1 MKKYFMLL
9 LAGVILL
16 VFTACQNDELVN
28 GGGSQVAV
36 SFKVQMPEGD
46 APATR
51 AGTAAR
57 GDGSQVNRCIMEVY
71 LGGKLYGERQV
82 VDVTNKSAAFNVK
95 LVTSQTY
102 DFVFWADKSGEAGTS
117 ADNHYKTTDGLQKV
131 AYIGSYSGN
140 DESYDAFTGKVL
152 NKVVTGAFAENV
164 TLTRPFGQL
173 NIKATDIAA
182 IGSNNLVPAKASLS
196 FGKVYQSFNA
206 LTGDAIGE
214 LASLEYA
221 ASADVVNA
229 EGHLTVDYLF
239 APQTGQLLAD
249 MILTMYDGNNK
260 EITRK
265 ELNSIPVQRNYKT
278 NVTGSMVTVS
288 GVYTATLTPG
298 FTNPD
303 ISKEVKEVASV
314 SEVADALKTCDNVVV
329 KTAPTQDATIALPK
343 YTTEDKA
350 VSITLPE
357 TTSHTVTIN
366 YASDAGNSNPPK
378 ELTIIAPQTK
388 KLVIDAK
395 QTTVYLNGTKYEEIE
410 AGTAE
415 NTLVI
420 NDGVTVSKLTVK
432 AGNVKVFGK
441 GTITAIVKGT
451 EGTGITYIYASNQA
465 QLPSTLPQ
473 GFEKVSLEAENLKEA
488 MAEGG
493 VYQLKEDADITGR
506 SIEIPADVTA
516 TLDLNGNTITAANR
530 AIDGITV
537 CGNLTLKDSKGN
549 GRIVASQNYAG
560 GAYGAGLIR
569 IMGENAAM
577 IMQGGTIYAA
587 RENAANEGQFGVAVY
602 DGGDFTITGGKIEA
616 GWSAVLG
623 NGNNKTQNSVIRIE
637 GGELISTSDY
647 AVYLPQ
653 SGTTTIS
660 GGKVYG
666 VGGGVCINRGTL
678 NVEGTALITS
688 KGTGDTG
695 DWGDG
700 TGNMES
706 AAINVAAK
714 YGDCVVN
721 IKGGTLTAEA
731 NALVSTGTDGYTPA
745 INVSGGTFS
754 DPSLL
759 GYLSAGANVKVKLL
773 KDYEGP
779 GLGIFYGKD
788 KNNKEGNGSRATI
801 EVDLNQHAWN
811 LTNDP
816 LFGSTGYQNQYFHLE
831 KDAFVTFRNGTVQP
845 IDGTSG
851 RMLIQNYCHLTLDN
865 VKLIGGSSCKYVIS
879 NNNGSC
885 TISNSTVTAAAGQC
899 AFDVCSYKPYPGGV
913 TVTVNGQSVINGRV
927 EFGGDSGKKN
937 GNLVINGGTINGNL
951 SANNDYYDSINK
963 NIIIKAGVTFGA
975 GVTGWDG
982 YK

>member
-1 MKKYFMLL
+1 MKKSFLL
-9 LAGVILL
+9 LAGLILL
-16 VFTACQNDELVN
+16 AFTACQNDELVN
-28 GGGSQVAV
+28 GGSGNETAV
-36 SFKVQMPEGD
+36 SFSVQLPGAN
-46 APATR
+46 APSTR
-51 AGTAAR
+51 AAGE
-57 GDGSQVNRCIMEVY
+57 GKLVNRCIMEIY
-71 LGGKLYGERQV
+71 LGDKLYGERQV
-82 VDVTNKSAAFNVK
+82 VAVENGKTATFNVR

-102 DFVFWADKSGEAGTS
+102 DFVFWADVSGEGGIK
-117 ADNHYKTTDGLQKV
+117 ADRHYQTTNGLQNISLLGT
-131 AYIGSYSGN
+131 YDGN
-140 DESYDAFTGKVL
+140 DDSRDAFTGVL
-152 NKVVTGAFAENV
+152 LSKLVTGAFNEAVE
-164 TLTRPFGQL
+164 LTRPFGQL
-173 NIKATDIAA
+173 NIKTTDLGSIPTDRTALIPAA
-182 IGSNNLVPAKASLS
+182 ASLA
-196 FGKVYQSFNA
+196 FKGVYTGFNA
-206 LTGDAIGE
+206 HTGAVTGD
-214 LASLEYA
+214 LAALSYDENA
-221 ASADVVNA
+221 AVVDEN
-229 EGHLTVDYLF
+229 GVLTMDYLF
-239 APQTGQLLAD
+239 APEKEQLLTG
-249 MILTMYDGNNK
+249 MVLTMYNAAGEK
-260 EITRK
+260 ITDK
-265 ELNSIPVQRNYKT
+265 KLNDIPVQRNYKT
-278 NVTGSMVTVS
+278 NVTGSMLTVS
-288 GVYTATLTPG
+288 GQFVATLEPA
-298 FTNPD
+298 FTGD
-303 ISKEVKEVASV
+303 LDKKIVEVANIAD
-314 SEVADALKTCDNVVV
+314 VAGALKTCDNVVV
-329 KTAPTQDATIALPK
+329 TTAPTEDTTIELPK
-343 YTTEDKA
+343 YTATDKA

-357 TTSHTVTIN
+357 TTNHTVTIN
-366 YASDAGNSNPPK
+366 YASSGTETSNPPK
-378 ELTIIAPQTK
+378 ELTIIAPQTQ
-388 KLVIDAK
+388 KLVIDAT
-395 QTTVYLNGTKYEEIE
+395 QTTVYLNGTKYKEIE

-420 NDGVTVSKLTVK
+420 NDGVTVDKLTVN

-441 GTITAIVKGT
+441 GTITTILKST
-451 EGTGITYIYASNQA
+451 ENTGITYIYASNQA
-465 QLPSTLPQ
+465 QLPATLPQ

-493 VYQLKEDADITGR
+493 VYQLKEDVDIAGR
-506 SIEIPADVTA
+506 SIEIPAGTAA

-530 AIDGITV
+530 GVDGIAV
-537 CGNLTLKDSKGN
+537 YGKLTLKDSKGN
-549 GRIVASQNYAG
+549 GRIVANKDYTG

-569 IMGENAAM
+569 IIGENAAM

-587 RENAANEGQFGVAVY
+587 RENATNNGQYGVAVY
-602 DGGDFTITGGKIEA
+602 EGGDFTITGGKIEA

-623 NGNNKTQNSVIRIE
+623 NGNYKTQNSVIRIE

-721 IKGGTLTAEA
+721 IKGGTLIAEA
-731 NALVSTGTDGYTPA
+731 NALVSTGTSGYTPT

-759 GYLSAGANVKVKLL
+759 GHLSAGANVKVKLL

-779 GLGIFYGKD
+779 GLGIFYGK
-788 KNNKEGNGSRATI
+788 NGSRATVEI
-801 EVDLNQHAWN
+801 DLNQHAWN

-845 IDGTSG
+845 KEVASG
-851 RMLIQNYCHLTLDN
+851 RMLIQNYCHLTLDK

-885 TISNSTVTAAAGQC
+885 TISNSTITAAAGQC
-899 AFDVCSYKPYPGGV
+899 AFDVYSYKPYPGGV

-927 EFGGDSGKKN
+927 EFDGNSGKKN

-963 NIIIKAGVTFGA
+963 NIIIKEGVTFGA
-975 GVTGWDG
+975 DVTGWDD

>member
-1 MKKYFMLL
+1 
-9 LAGVILL
+9 
-16 VFTACQNDELVN
+16 
-28 GGGSQVAV
+28 
-36 SFKVQMPEGD
+36 
-46 APATR
+46 
-51 AGTAAR
+51 
-57 GDGSQVNRCIMEVY
+57 
-71 LGGKLYGERQV
+71 
-82 VDVTNKSAAFNVK
+82 
-95 LVTSQTY
+95 
-102 DFVFWADKSGEAGTS
+102 
-117 ADNHYKTTDGLQKV
+117 
-131 AYIGSYSGN
+131 
-140 DESYDAFTGKVL
+140 
-152 NKVVTGAFAENV
+152 
-164 TLTRPFGQL
+164 
-173 NIKATDIAA
+173 
-182 IGSNNLVPAKASLS
+182 
-196 FGKVYQSFNA
+196 
-206 LTGDAIGE
+206 
-214 LASLEYA
+214 
-221 ASADVVNA
+221 
-229 EGHLTVDYLF
+229 
-239 APQTGQLLAD
+239 
-249 MILTMYDGNNK
+249 
-260 EITRK
+260 
-265 ELNSIPVQRNYKT
+265 
-278 NVTGSMVTVS
+278 MVTVS
-288 GVYTATLTPG
+288 GVYTATLTPE

-303 ISKEVKEVASV
+303 ISKEIKEVASV

-329 KTAPTQDATIALPK
+329 TTAPTEDTTIELPK
-343 YTTEDKA
+343 YTATDKA

-357 TTSHTVTIN
+357 TTNKTVTIN
-366 YASDAGNSNPPK
+366 YTNDAGNSNPPK

-395 QTTVYLNGTKYEEIE
+395 QTTVYLNGTKYDEIE

-441 GTITAIVKGT
+441 GVITTILKST
-451 EGTGITYIYASNQA
+451 ENTGITYIYASNQA
-465 QLPSTLPQ
+465 QLPATLPQ

-493 VYQLKEDADITGR
+493 VYQLKEDVDIAGR
-506 SIEIPADVTA
+506 SIEIPAGTAA

-530 AIDGITV
+530 GVDGIAV
-537 CGNLTLKDSKGN
+537 YGNLTLKDSKGN
-549 GRIVASQNYAG
+549 GRIVANKDYTG

-569 IMGENAAM
+569 IIGENAAM

-587 RENAANEGQFGVAVY
+587 RENATTNGQYGVAVY
-602 DGGDFTITGGKIEA
+602 EGGDFTITGGKIEA

-666 VGGGVCINRGTL
+666 AGGGVCINRGTL

-731 NALVSTGTDGYTPA
+731 NALVSTGNVGYTPA

-759 GYLSAGANVKVKLL
+759 GHLSAGANVKVKLL

-779 GLGIFYGKD
+779 GLGIFYGK
-788 KNNKEGNGSRATI
+788 NGSRATVEI
-801 EVDLNQHAWN
+801 DLNQHAWN

-845 IDGTSG
+845 KEVASG
-851 RMLIQNYCHLTLDN
+851 RMLIQNYCHLTLDK

-885 TISNSTVTAAAGQC
+885 TISNSTITAAAGQC
-899 AFDVCSYKPYPGGV
+899 AFDVYSYKPYPGGV

-927 EFGGDSGKKN
+927 EFDGDSGKKN

-963 NIIIKAGVTFGA
+963 NIIIKEGVTFGA
-975 GVTGWDG
+975 DVTGWDD

>member
-1 MKKYFMLL
+1 MITT
-9 LAGVILL
+9 IL
-16 VFTACQNDELVN
+16 
-28 GGGSQVAV
+28 
-36 SFKVQMPEGD
+36 
-46 APATR
+46 
-51 AGTAAR
+51 
-57 GDGSQVNRCIMEVY
+57 
-71 LGGKLYGERQV
+71 
-82 VDVTNKSAAFNVK
+82 KS
-95 LVTSQTY
+95 T
-102 DFVFWADKSGEAGTS
+102 
-117 ADNHYKTTDGLQKV
+117 
-131 AYIGSYSGN
+131 
-140 DESYDAFTGKVL
+140 
-152 NKVVTGAFAENV
+152 EN
-164 TLTRPFGQL
+164 
-173 NIKATDIAA
+173 
-182 IGSNNLVPAKASLS
+182 
-196 FGKVYQSFNA
+196 
-206 LTGDAIGE
+206 
-214 LASLEYA
+214 
-221 ASADVVNA
+221 
-229 EGHLTVDYLF
+229 
-239 APQTGQLLAD
+239 
-249 MILTMYDGNNK
+249 
-260 EITRK
+260 
-265 ELNSIPVQRNYKT
+265 
-278 NVTGSMVTVS
+278 
-288 GVYTATLTPG
+288 
-298 FTNPD
+298 
-303 ISKEVKEVASV
+303 
-314 SEVADALKTCDNVVV
+314 
-329 KTAPTQDATIALPK
+329 
-343 YTTEDKA
+343 
-350 VSITLPE
+350 
-357 TTSHTVTIN
+357 
-366 YASDAGNSNPPK
+366 
-378 ELTIIAPQTK
+378 
-388 KLVIDAK
+388 
-395 QTTVYLNGTKYEEIE
+395 
-410 AGTAE
+410 
-415 NTLVI
+415 
-420 NDGVTVSKLTVK
+420 
-432 AGNVKVFGK
+432 
-441 GTITAIVKGT
+441 
-451 EGTGITYIYASNQA
+451 TGITYIYASNQA
-465 QLPSTLPQ
+465 QLPATLPQ

-493 VYQLKEDADITGR
+493 VYQLKEDVDIAGR
-506 SIEIPADVTA
+506 SIEIPAGTAA

-530 AIDGITV
+530 GVDGIAV
-537 CGNLTLKDSKGN
+537 YGNLTLKDSKGN
-549 GRIVASQNYAG
+549 GRIVANKDYTG

-569 IMGENAAM
+569 IIGENAAM

-587 RENAANEGQFGVAVY
+587 RENATTNGQYGVAVY
-602 DGGDFTITGGKIEA
+602 EGGDFTITGGKIEA

-666 VGGGVCINRGTL
+666 AGGGVCINRGTL

-731 NALVSTGTDGYTPA
+731 NALVSTGNVGYTPA

-759 GYLSAGANVKVKLL
+759 GHLSAGANVKVKLL

-779 GLGIFYGKD
+779 GLGIFYGK
-788 KNNKEGNGSRATI
+788 NGSRATVEI
-801 EVDLNQHAWN
+801 DLNQHAWN

-845 IDGTSG
+845 KEVASG
-851 RMLIQNYCHLTLDN
+851 RMLIQNYCHLTLDK

-885 TISNSTVTAAAGQC
+885 TISNSTITAAAGQC
-899 AFDVCSYKPYPGGV
+899 AFDVYSYKPYPGGV

-927 EFGGDSGKKN
+927 EFDGDSGKKN

-963 NIIIKAGVTFGA
+963 NIIIKEGVTFGA
-975 GVTGWDG
+975 DVTGWDD

>member
-1 MKKYFMLL
+1 
-9 LAGVILL
+9 
-16 VFTACQNDELVN
+16 
-28 GGGSQVAV
+28 
-36 SFKVQMPEGD
+36 
-46 APATR
+46 
-51 AGTAAR
+51 
-57 GDGSQVNRCIMEVY
+57 
-71 LGGKLYGERQV
+71 
-82 VDVTNKSAAFNVK
+82 
-95 LVTSQTY
+95 
-102 DFVFWADKSGEAGTS
+102 
-117 ADNHYKTTDGLQKV
+117 
-131 AYIGSYSGN
+131 
-140 DESYDAFTGKVL
+140 
-152 NKVVTGAFAENV
+152 
-164 TLTRPFGQL
+164 
-173 NIKATDIAA
+173 
-182 IGSNNLVPAKASLS
+182 
-196 FGKVYQSFNA
+196 
-206 LTGDAIGE
+206 
-214 LASLEYA
+214 
-221 ASADVVNA
+221 
-229 EGHLTVDYLF
+229 
-239 APQTGQLLAD
+239 
-249 MILTMYDGNNK
+249 MILTMYDGSNQ

-288 GVYTATLTPG
+288 GVYTATLTPE

-303 ISKEVKEVASV
+303 ISKEIKEVASV

-329 KTAPTQDATIALPK
+329 KTAPTQDATIELPK
-343 YTTEDKA
+343 YTTANKA

-357 TTSHTVTIN
+357 TTNNTVTIN
-366 YASDAGNSNPPK
+366 YTSDAGNSNPPK

-395 QTTVYLNGTKYEEIE
+395 KTTVYLNGTKYDEIE

-441 GTITAIVKGT
+441 GVISEIVKDT
-451 EGTGITYIYASNQA
+451 ENTGITYIYASNQA

-473 GFEKVSLEAENLKEA
+473 GFEKVSLEAEYLKEA

-493 VYQLKEDADITGR
+493 VYQLKEDVDIAGR
-506 SIEIPADVTA
+506 SIEIPANKTA

-530 AIDGITV
+530 GVDGIV
-537 CGNLTLKDSKGN
+537 VYGNLTLKDSKGN
-549 GRIVASQNYAG
+549 GRIVANKDYTG

-569 IMGENAAM
+569 IIGENAAM

-587 RENAANEGQFGVAVY
+587 RENATNNGQYGVAVY
-602 DGGDFTITGGKIEA
+602 EGGDFTITGGKIEA

-623 NGNNKTQNSVIRIE
+623 NGKYKTQNSVIRIE

-731 NALVSTGTDGYTPA
+731 NALVSTGNAGYTPA

-754 DPSLL
+754 DLSLL
-759 GYLSAGANVKVKLL
+759 GHLSAGANVKVKLL

-779 GLGIFYGKD
+779 GLGIFYGK
-788 KNNKEGNGSRATI
+788 NGSRATVEI
-801 EVDLNQHAWN
+801 DLNQHAWN

-845 IDGTSG
+845 KEVASG
-851 RMLIQNYCHLTLDN
+851 RMLIQNYCHLTLDK

-885 TISNSTVTAAAGQC
+885 TISNSTITAAAGQC
-899 AFDVCSYKPYPGGV
+899 AFDVYSYKPYPGGV

-927 EFGGDSGKKN
+927 EFDGNSGKKN

-963 NIIIKAGVTFGA
+963 NIIIKEGVTFGA
-975 GVTGWDG
+975 DVTGWDD

>member
-1 MKKYFMLL
+1 M
-9 LAGVILL
+9 
-16 VFTACQNDELVN
+16 
-28 GGGSQVAV
+28 
-36 SFKVQMPEGD
+36 
-46 APATR
+46 
-51 AGTAAR
+51 
-57 GDGSQVNRCIMEVY
+57 
-71 LGGKLYGERQV
+71 
-82 VDVTNKSAAFNVK
+82 
-95 LVTSQTY
+95 
-102 DFVFWADKSGEAGTS
+102 
-117 ADNHYKTTDGLQKV
+117 
-131 AYIGSYSGN
+131 
-140 DESYDAFTGKVL
+140 
-152 NKVVTGAFAENV
+152 
-164 TLTRPFGQL
+164 
-173 NIKATDIAA
+173 
-182 IGSNNLVPAKASLS
+182 VPAKASLS

-221 ASADVVNA
+221 ASADVVDA
-229 EGHLTVDYLF
+229 DGHLTVDYLF

-249 MILTMYDGNNK
+249 MILTMYDGSNQ

-288 GVYTATLTPG
+288 GVYTATLTPE

-303 ISKEVKEVASV
+303 ISKEIKEVASV

-329 KTAPTQDATIALPK
+329 KTAPTQDATIELPK
-343 YTTEDKA
+343 YTTANKA

-357 TTSHTVTIN
+357 TTNNTVTIN
-366 YASDAGNSNPPK
+366 YTSDAGNSNPPK

-395 QTTVYLNGTKYEEIE
+395 KTTVYLNGTKYDEIE

-441 GTITAIVKGT
+441 GVISEIVKDT
-451 EGTGITYIYASNQA
+451 ENTGITYIYASNQA

-473 GFEKVSLEAENLKEA
+473 GFEKVSLEAEYLKEA

-493 VYQLKEDADITGR
+493 VYQLKEDVDIAGR
-506 SIEIPADVTA
+506 SIEIPANKTA

-530 AIDGITV
+530 GVDGIV
-537 CGNLTLKDSKGN
+537 VYGNLTLKDSKGN
-549 GRIVASQNYAG
+549 GRIVANKDYTG

-569 IMGENAAM
+569 IIGENAAM

-587 RENAANEGQFGVAVY
+587 RENATNNGQYGVAVY
-602 DGGDFTITGGKIEA
+602 EGGDFTITGGKIEA

-623 NGNNKTQNSVIRIE
+623 NGKYKTQNSVIRIE

-731 NALVSTGTDGYTPA
+731 NALVSTGNAGYTPA

-759 GYLSAGANVKVKLL
+759 GHLSAGANVKVKLL

-779 GLGIFYGKD
+779 GLGIFYGK
-788 KNNKEGNGSRATI
+788 NGSRATVEI
-801 EVDLNQHAWN
+801 DLNQHAWN

-845 IDGTSG
+845 KEVASG
-851 RMLIQNYCHLTLDN
+851 RMLIQNYCHLTLDK

-885 TISNSTVTAAAGQC
+885 TISNSTITAAAGQC
-899 AFDVCSYKPYPGGV
+899 AFDVYSYKPYPGGV

-927 EFGGDSGKKN
+927 EFDGNSGKKN

-963 NIIIKAGVTFGA
+963 NIIIKEGVTFGA
-975 GVTGWDG
+975 DVTGWDD

>member
-1 MKKYFMLL
+1 MRTYFLL
-9 LAGVILL
+9 LAGLILL
-16 VFTACQNDELVN
+16 AFTACQNDELVN
-28 GGGSQVAV
+28 GGSGNETAV
-36 SFKVQMPEGD
+36 SFSVQLPGAN
-46 APATR
+46 APSTR
-51 AGTAAR
+51 AA
-57 GDGSQVNRCIMEVY
+57 GDGTQVNRCIMEIY
-71 LGGKLYGERQV
+71 LGDKLYGERQV
-82 VDVTNKSAAFNVK
+82 VPVAGNKTATFNVR

-102 DFVFWADKSGEAGTS
+102 DFVFWADVSGEGGIK
-117 ADNHYKTTDGLQKV
+117 ADRHYQTANGLQNISLLGTY
-131 AYIGSYSGN
+131 AGN
-140 DESYDAFTGKVL
+140 DDSRDAFTGVL
-152 NKVVTGAFAENV
+152 LSKLVTGAFNEAVE
-164 TLTRPFGQL
+164 LTRPFGQL
-173 NIKATDIAA
+173 NIKTTDLGSIPTDRTALIPAA
-182 IGSNNLVPAKASLS
+182 ASLA
-196 FGKVYQSFNA
+196 FKGVYTGFNA
-206 LTGDAIGE
+206 HTGAVTGD
-214 LASLEYA
+214 LAALSYNENA
-221 ASADVVNA
+221 AVVDGDGA
-229 EGHLTVDYLF
+229 LTMDYLF
-239 APQTGQLLAD
+239 APKEGQLLTN
-249 MILTMYDGNNK
+249 MVLTMNNAAGEK
-260 EITRK
+260 ITDK
-265 ELNSIPVQRNYKT
+265 ELSNIPVQRNYKT
-278 NVTGSMVTVS
+278 NVTGSMLTVS
-288 GVYTATLTPG
+288 GQFVATLEPA
-298 FTNPD
+298 FTGD
-303 ISKEVKEVASV
+303 LDKKIVEVANIAD
-314 SEVADALKTCDNVVV
+314 VADALKTCDNVVV
-329 KTAPTQDATIALPK
+329 TTALAQDATIELPK
-343 YTTEDKA
+343 YTATDKA

-357 TTSHTVTIN
+357 TTNKTVTIN
-366 YASDAGNSNPPK
+366 YANDAGNSNPPK

-395 QTTVYLNGTKYEEIE
+395 QTTVYLNGTKYDEIE

-420 NDGVTVSKLTVK
+420 NDGVTVSKLTVN

-441 GTITAIVKGT
+441 GVITTIENGTANADTI
-451 EGTGITYIYASNQA
+451 YIYASSQA
-465 QLPSTLPQ
+465 QLPTTLP
-473 GFEKVSLEAENLKEA
+473 GIFKKVSLEAENLKEA

-493 VYQLKEDADITGR
+493 VYQLKEDVDIAGR
-506 SIEIPADVTA
+506 SIEIPAGTAA

-530 AIDGITV
+530 GVDGIAV
-537 CGNLTLKDSKGN
+537 YGKLTLKDSKGN
-549 GRIVASQNYAG
+549 GRIVANKDYTG

-569 IMGENAAM
+569 IIGENAAM

-587 RENAANEGQFGVAVY
+587 RENATNNGQYGVAVY
-602 DGGDFTITGGKIEA
+602 EGGDFTITGGKIEA

-623 NGNNKTQNSVIRIE
+623 NGKYKTQNSVIRIE

-731 NALVSTGTDGYTPA
+731 NALVSTGNAGYTPA

-759 GYLSAGANVKVKLL
+759 GHLSAGANVKVKLL

-788 KNNKEGNGSRATI
+788 KNNKEENGSRATV

-816 LFGSTGYQNQYFHLE
+816 LFGSTGYKNQYFHLE
-831 KDAFVTFRNGTVQP
+831 KDAFVTFRNGTVRP
-845 IDGTSG
+845 IDAASG
-851 RMLIQNYCHLTLDN
+851 KMLIQNYCHLTLEN
-865 VKLIGGSSCKYVIS
+865 VKLIGGGSCEYVIS

-885 TISNSTVTAAAGQC
+885 TISNSTITAAAGQC
-899 AFDVCSYKPYPGGV
+899 AFDVYSYKPYPGGV
-913 TVTVNGQSVINGRV
+913 TVTVNGQSIINGNIK
-927 EFGGDSGKKN
+927 FGGDSGKKN

-963 NIIIKAGVTFGA
+963 NIIIKEGVTFGA
-975 GVTGWDG
+975 DVTGWDD

>member
-1 MKKYFMLL
+1 MNLKKHFALL
-9 LAGVILL
+9 TLL
-16 VFTACQNDELVN
+16 FFSVVLSA
-28 GGGSQVAV
+28 QV
-36 SFKVQMPEGD
+36 KE
-46 APATR
+46 
-51 AGTAAR
+51 
-57 GDGSQVNRCIMEVY
+57 
-71 LGGKLYGERQV
+71 
-82 VDVTNKSAAFNVK
+82 
-95 LVTSQTY
+95 
-102 DFVFWADKSGEAGTS
+102 
-117 ADNHYKTTDGLQKV
+117 
-131 AYIGSYSGN
+131 
-140 DESYDAFTGKVL
+140 
-152 NKVVTGAFAENV
+152 
-164 TLTRPFGQL
+164 
-173 NIKATDIAA
+173 
-182 IGSNNLVPAKASLS
+182 
-196 FGKVYQSFNA
+196 
-206 LTGDAIGE
+206 
-214 LASLEYA
+214 
-221 ASADVVNA
+221 
-229 EGHLTVDYLF
+229 
-239 APQTGQLLAD
+239 GQLLTN
-249 MILTMYDGNNK
+249 MVLTMNNAAGEK
-260 EITRK
+260 ITDK
-265 ELNSIPVQRNYKT
+265 ELSNIPVQRNYKT
-278 NVTGSMVTVS
+278 NVTGSMLTVS
-288 GVYTATLTPG
+288 GQFVATLEPA
-298 FTNPD
+298 FTGD
-303 ISKEVKEVASV
+303 LDKKIVEVANIAD
-314 SEVADALKTCDNVVV
+314 VADALKTCDNVVV
-329 KTAPTQDATIALPK
+329 TTAPTEDTTIELPK
-343 YTTEDKA
+343 YTATDKA

-357 TTSHTVTIN
+357 TTNKTVTIN
-366 YASDAGNSNPPK
+366 YNTNDAGNSNPPK

-395 QTTVYLNGTKYEEIE
+395 QTTVYLNGTKYDEIE

-420 NDGVTVSKLTVK
+420 NDGVTVSKLTVN

-441 GTITAIVKGT
+441 GVITTIENGTANADTI
-451 EGTGITYIYASNQA
+451 YIYASSQA
-465 QLPSTLPQ
+465 QLPTTLP
-473 GFEKVSLEAENLKEA
+473 GIFKKVSLEAENLKEA

-493 VYQLKEDADITGR
+493 VYQLKEDVDIAGR
-506 SIEIPADVTA
+506 SIEIPANKTA

-530 AIDGITV
+530 GVDGIAV
-537 CGNLTLKDSKGN
+537 YGKLTLKDSKGN
-549 GRIVASQNYAG
+549 GRIVANKDYTG

-569 IMGENAAM
+569 IIGENAAM

-587 RENAANEGQFGVAVY
+587 RENATNNGQYGVAVY
-602 DGGDFTITGGKIEA
+602 EGGDFTITGGKIEA

-666 VGGGVCINRGTL
+666 AGGGVCINRGTL

-731 NALVSTGTDGYTPA
+731 NALVSTGNAGYTPA

-759 GYLSAGANVKVKLL
+759 GHLSAGANVKVKLL

-788 KNNKEGNGSRATI
+788 KNNKEENGSRATVEI
-801 EVDLNQHAWN
+801 DLNQHAWN

-845 IDGTSG
+845 KEVASG
-851 RMLIQNYCHLTLDN
+851 RMLIQNYCHLTLDK

-885 TISNSTVTAAAGQC
+885 TISNSTITAAAGQC
-899 AFDVCSYKPYPGGV
+899 AFDVYSYKPYPGGV

-927 EFGGDSGKKN
+927 EFDGDSGKKN

-963 NIIIKAGVTFGA
+963 NIIIKEGVTFGA
-975 GVTGWDG
+975 DVTGWDD

>member
-16 VFTACQNDELVN
+16 AFTACQNDELVN

-182 IGSNNLVPAKASLS
+182 IGSANLVPAKASLS

-221 ASADVVNA
+221 APADVVDA

-239 APQTGQLLAD
+239 APQTDQLLAD
-249 MILTMYDGNNK
+249 MILTMYDGSNK

-288 GVYTATLTPG
+288 GVYTATLTPE

-329 KTAPTQDATIALPK
+329 KTAPTTDATIALPK
-343 YTTEDKA
+343 YTATDKA

-357 TTSHTVTIN
+357 TTDKTVTIN

-388 KLVIDAK
+388 KLVIDAEE
-395 QTTVYLNGTKYEEIE
+395 TTVYLNGTKYEEIE

-441 GTITAIVKGT
+441 GTITTIVKGT
-451 EGTGITYIYASNQA
+451 ENSGITYIYASNQA
-465 QLPSTLPQ
+465 QLPATLPQ
-473 GFEKVSLEAENLKEA
+473 YFEKVSLEAENLKKA

-493 VYQLKEDADITGR
+493 VYQLKEDADIAGR
-506 SIEIPADVTA
+506 SIEIPAGTVA

-530 AIDGITV
+530 ATDGITV
-537 CGNLTLKDSKGN
+537 CGNLTLKDSKGK
-549 GRIVASQNYAG
+549 GRIVANKDWAG

-569 IMGENAAM
+569 IIGENAAM

-587 RENAANEGQFGVAVY
+587 RENATNNGQYGVAVY
-602 DGGDFTITGGKIEA
+602 EGGDFTITGGKIEA

-623 NGNNKTQNSVIRIE
+623 NGKYKTQNSVIRIE

-678 NVEGTALITS
+678 NVEGTALIIS

-731 NALVSTGTDGYTPA
+731 NALVSTGNAGYTPA

-759 GYLSAGANVKVKLL
+759 GHLSAGANVKVKLL

-779 GLGIFYGKD
+779 GLGIFYGK
-788 KNNKEGNGSRATI
+788 NGSRATVEI
-801 EVDLNQHAWN
+801 DLNQHAWN

-845 IDGTSG
+845 KEVASG
-851 RMLIQNYCHLTLDN
+851 RMLIQNYCHLTLDK

-885 TISNSTVTAAAGQC
+885 TISNSTITAAAGQC
-899 AFDVCSYKPYPGGV
+899 AFDVYSYKPYPGGV

-927 EFGGDSGKKN
+927 EFDGNSGKKN

-963 NIIIKAGVTFGA
+963 NIIIKEGVTFGA
-975 GVTGWDG
+975 DVTGWDD

>member
-16 VFTACQNDELVN
+16 AFTACQNDELVN

-117 ADNHYKTTDGLQKV
+117 IDNHYKTTDGLQKV

-182 IGSNNLVPAKASLS
+182 IGSTNLVPAKASLS

-221 ASADVVNA
+221 ASADVVDA
-229 EGHLTVDYLF
+229 DGHLTVDYLF

-249 MILTMYDGNNK
+249 MILTMYDGSNQ
-260 EITRK
+260 EITWK

-288 GVYTATLTPG
+288 GVYTATLTPE

-303 ISKEVKEVASV
+303 ISKEIKEVASV

-329 KTAPTQDATIALPK
+329 TTAPTEDTTIELPK
-343 YTTEDKA
+343 YTATDKA

-357 TTSHTVTIN
+357 TTNKTVTIN
-366 YASDAGNSNPPK
+366 YTNDAGNSNPPK

-395 QTTVYLNGTKYEEIE
+395 QTTVYLNGTKYDEIE

-441 GTITAIVKGT
+441 GVITTILKST
-451 EGTGITYIYASNQA
+451 ENTGITYIYASNQA
-465 QLPSTLPQ
+465 QFPATLPQ

-493 VYQLKEDADITGR
+493 VYQLKEDVDIAGR
-506 SIEIPADVTA
+506 SIEIPAGTAA

-530 AIDGITV
+530 GVDGIAV
-537 CGNLTLKDSKGN
+537 YGNLTLKDSKGN
-549 GRIVASQNYAG
+549 GRIVANKDYTG

-569 IMGENAAM
+569 IIGENAAM

-587 RENAANEGQFGVAVY
+587 RENATTNGQYGVAVY
-602 DGGDFTITGGKIEA
+602 EGGDFTITGGKIEA

-666 VGGGVCINRGTL
+666 AGGGVCINRGTL

-731 NALVSTGTDGYTPA
+731 NALVSTGNVGYTPA

-759 GYLSAGANVKVKLL
+759 GHLSAGANVKVKLL

-779 GLGIFYGKD
+779 GLGIFYGK
-788 KNNKEGNGSRATI
+788 NGSRATVEI
-801 EVDLNQHAWN
+801 DLNQHAWN

-845 IDGTSG
+845 KEVASG
-851 RMLIQNYCHLTLDN
+851 RMLIQNYCHLTLDK

-885 TISNSTVTAAAGQC
+885 TISNSTITAAAGQC
-899 AFDVCSYKPYPGGV
+899 AFDVYSYKPYPGGV

-927 EFGGDSGKKN
+927 EFDGDSGKKN

-963 NIIIKAGVTFGA
+963 NIIIKEGVTFGA
-975 GVTGWDG
+975 DVTGWDD